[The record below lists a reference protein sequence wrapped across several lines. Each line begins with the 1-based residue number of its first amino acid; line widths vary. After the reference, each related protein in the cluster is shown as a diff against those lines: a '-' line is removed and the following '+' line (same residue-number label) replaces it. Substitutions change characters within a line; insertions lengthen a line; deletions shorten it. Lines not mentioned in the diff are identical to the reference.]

1 MDFLDSI
8 AIVSFMMQLQNN
20 EILRKQAT
28 NNDIIRD
35 LHSDVDRLEHKLDT
49 LIEMV
54 KLHKPTSV

>member
-28 NNDIIRD
+28 NDDIIED
-35 LHSDVDRLEHKLDT
+35 LHSDVDRLESKLDK
-49 LIEMV
+49 LIEM
-54 KLHKPTSV
+54 LSANS

>member
-28 NNDIIRD
+28 NDDIIED
-35 LHSDVDRLEHKLDT
+35 LHRDVDRLEGKLDK
-49 LIEMV
+49 LIEM
-54 KLHKPTSV
+54 LSANS